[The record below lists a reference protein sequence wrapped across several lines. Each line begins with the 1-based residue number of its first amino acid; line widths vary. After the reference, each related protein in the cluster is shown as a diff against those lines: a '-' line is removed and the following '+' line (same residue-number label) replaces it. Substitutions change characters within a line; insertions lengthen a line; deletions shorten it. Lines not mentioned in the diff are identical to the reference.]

1 MFAAQRDGLERL
13 RQTQSALEGS
23 SVGEAFGAANYLLQD
38 DIMSLIG
45 QRAGGGWN
53 SPIGVGSAND
63 GDDSH
68 AVVGIID
75 PVDHPIGATTGAVS
89 IIERWTEAFT
99 DPLRV
104 VEQRPNDE
112 LVCSKRDRL
121 RQVLRELPP
130 NRG

>member
-1 MFAAQRDGLERL
+1 MFADQRDGLERL

-23 SVGEAFGAANYLLQD
+23 SVGEAFDAASYLLQD
-38 DIMSLIG
+38 DIMLLIG
-45 QRAGGGWN
+45 QRDGGWN

-75 PVDHPIGATTGAVS
+75 PVDHPIGATTGAAS

-121 RQVLRELPP
+121 RQVLGELPQ